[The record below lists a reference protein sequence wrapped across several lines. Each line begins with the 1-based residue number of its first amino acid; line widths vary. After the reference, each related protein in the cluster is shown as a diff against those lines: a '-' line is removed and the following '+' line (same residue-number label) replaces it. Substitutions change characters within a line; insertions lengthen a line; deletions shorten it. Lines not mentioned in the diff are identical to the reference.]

1 MLSRL
6 KIQFLPLFTLLLLM
20 AQNVKKTCEDDKI
33 KVQQELQEEKG
44 WAVANEIWDTD
55 GSGKGGATGQTS
67 AGMLPR
73 LATWRALKAAR
84 EA

>member
-6 KIQFLPLFTLLLLM
+6 KIQVLPLFTLLLLM